1 MWCLPWT
8 QARYLVSKQDFVY
21 ESPNNRV
28 LTRDNLPVSISLSI
42 LLKIVPEHEYVQ
54 QLVTNVPQVNET
66 IDAQIN
72 ERVRVLARQVKAR
85 EAYSLR
91 GQQHAQGMLE
101 HLNTN
106 LARFGIV
113 VKRCIIT
120 SVVLDE
126 DVAMSMQ
133 DKTIFQ
139 FKNTLER
146 KKFAFEQRIKNDME
160 EVIKAQQVKEEE
172 RKDTQEQ
179 ANLSQMKKTKEIE
192 SIKAKTARV
201 TAEWKAKTEALI
213 S

>member
-106 LARFGIV
+106 LARFGIA